1 MKFIQSLQKALGR
14 RFQFLIRKQNHKKH
28 IEKIIEKYKLNN
40 PIEQQRLIEQYNLI
54 QQNKRAFGRKARLHI
69 EEKVSFMIH
78 YKLIEIV
85 E

>member
-14 RFQFLIRKQNHKKH
+14 RFQFLIRKRNHKKH

>member
-69 EEKVSFMIH
+69 EEKVSFMIY